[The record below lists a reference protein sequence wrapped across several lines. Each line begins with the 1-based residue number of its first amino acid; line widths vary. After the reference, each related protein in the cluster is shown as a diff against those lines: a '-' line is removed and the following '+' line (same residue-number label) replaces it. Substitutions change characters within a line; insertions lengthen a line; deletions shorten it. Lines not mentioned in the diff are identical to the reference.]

1 MKKRLIVGV
10 INRYYAEE
18 GWQNWHLDVSD
29 RGIWDP
35 EIEMTVYPDFVGD
48 VADLAAFRDETFDEV
63 RAHHVLEHL
72 TIRDVESAAEGV
84 YRILVPGGVFDVE
97 VPDVSRVATAIN
109 DGGLE
114 RDEWNQWLYGEA
126 LVNHEPGDTHR
137 SGWTYETLR
146 AVLADF
152 GFGVGNREESGLA
165 LRLIA
170 HKPGG

>member
-10 INRYYAEE
+10 INRYYPEE

-48 VADLAAFRDETFDEV
+48 VADLADFRDETFDEV

-72 TIRDVESAAEGV
+72 TVADVESAAEGV
-84 YRILVPGGVFDVE
+84 HRILVPGGVFDVE
-97 VPDVSRVATAIN
+97 VPDVSRVGRAIES
-109 DGGLE
+109 GELE
-114 RDEWNQWLYGEA
+114 RDGWNQWLYGEA

-137 SGWTYETLR
+137 SGWTYNELS
-146 AVLADF
+146 AVLGAA
-152 GFGVGNREESGLA
+152 GFGVGVREETGLA
-165 LRLIA
+165 LRLLA
-170 HKPGG
+170 YKA